1 MPLTIS
7 FDMTGVNKRLD
18 AMAKQLAS
26 FPEEMSKEFID
37 WQSKDMRRRQPWAT
51 ADQEGVETIITPR
64 GTRETPHKGFG
75 KPRIP
80 TRIMGAR
87 RSAQS
92 MRPILRVE
100 LYKKLVDRMNALMEK
115 CLSWQ

>member
-64 GTRETPHKGFG
+64 GTRETIHEELAV
-75 KPRIP
+75 RIL
-80 TRIMGAR
+80 TGIMEVGVVR
-87 RSAQS
+87 NRCDRSYAS
-92 MRPILRVE
+92 SST
-100 LYKKLVDRMNALMEK
+100 K
-115 CLSWQ
+115 S